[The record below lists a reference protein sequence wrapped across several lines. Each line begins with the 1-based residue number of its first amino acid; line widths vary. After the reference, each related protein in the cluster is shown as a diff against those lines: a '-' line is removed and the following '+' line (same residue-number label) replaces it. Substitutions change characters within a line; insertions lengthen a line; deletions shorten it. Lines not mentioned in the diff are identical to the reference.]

1 MRQCNLETYEK
12 QTKRETVDSSW
23 VLYAFFVVIVKLL
36 KTNQIYKTM
45 YNIYKM
51 LIYSIII
58 IVQPLGNL

>member
-1 MRQCNLETYEK
+1 MRQYNLETYEK

-58 IVQPLGNL
+58 VQPFGNL